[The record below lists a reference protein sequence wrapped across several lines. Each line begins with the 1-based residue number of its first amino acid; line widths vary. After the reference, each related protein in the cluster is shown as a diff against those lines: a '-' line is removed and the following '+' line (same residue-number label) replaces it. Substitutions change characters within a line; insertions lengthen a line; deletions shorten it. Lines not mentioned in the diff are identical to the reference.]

1 MRKLSA
7 TTKRTLRG
15 SFRTRADS
23 ITGNRTK
30 RNGGRKKFNVN
41 ISYLVSQIFRNRGGK
56 VSDDTKQTQEV
67 KAKRTA
73 KNSVFLDLFQDK
85 KNLLKLY
92 KTLHPEDTDAT
103 EDTLDIVTIDN
114 VLTDNLYNDL
124 GIMVGNNRL
133 LLLLE
138 AQSSWTVNILIRILL
153 YLAQSY
159 HEYFERTSQSLY
171 KSKKVKMPKPELYVI
186 YTGNKG
192 RKPDTISLSQEFF
205 DGADIDIEIKAKV
218 IYESDKD
225 NIINEYIVF
234 CKVFNEQIKEHG
246 MTKQAVTE
254 TIRICKD
261 RNILKQYLSSKEV
274 EVVTIM
280 MSLFDDEQIMRT
292 YAKDM
297 ERETTKRNVITMIE
311 RGRIKV
317 EEGKKNSRT
326 NDKKRENDT

>member
-1 MRKLSA
+1 M
-7 TTKRTLRG
+7 
-15 SFRTRADS
+15 
-23 ITGNRTK
+23 
-30 RNGGRKKFNVN
+30 
-41 ISYLVSQIFRNRGGK
+41 
-56 VSDDTKQTQEV
+56 SDDTKQTQEV

-73 KNSVFLDLFQDK
+73 KNSVFLDLFQHK

-92 KTLHPEDTDAT
+92 QTLHPEDTDTT

-124 GIMVGNNRL
+124 GIMTGNNKL

-138 AQSSWTVNILIRILL
+138 AQASWTVNILIRILL

-280 MSLFDDEQIMRT
+280 MSLFDDEQIMKT
-292 YAKDM
+292 YTKDIK
-297 ERETTKRNVITMIE
+297 RETLMEKAVLMLKKGKINIDEVSEYFPELLESDIKEIE
-311 RGRIKV
+311 SEV
-317 EEGKKNSRT
+317 MQLA
-326 NDKKRENDT
+326 

>member
-1 MRKLSA
+1 M
-7 TTKRTLRG
+7 
-15 SFRTRADS
+15 
-23 ITGNRTK
+23 
-30 RNGGRKKFNVN
+30 
-41 ISYLVSQIFRNRGGK
+41 YLVSQIFKNRGKK
-56 VSDDTKQTQEV
+56 VSDDIKQTQEI

-92 KTLHPEDTDAT
+92 KALHPEDTDVT
-103 EDTLDIVTIDN
+103 ENTLDIVTIDN

-124 GIMVGNNRL
+124 GIMAGNNRL

-138 AQSSWTVNILIRILL
+138 AQASWTVNILIRILL
-153 YLAQSY
+153 YLAHSY

-171 KSKKVKMPKPELYVI
+171 KSKKVKMPKPELYVK
-186 YTGNKG
+186 YTGSK
-192 RKPDTISLSQEFF
+192 
-205 DGADIDIEIKAKV
+205 
-218 IYESDKD
+218 
-225 NIINEYIVF
+225 EYIVF

-261 RNILKQYLSSKEV
+261 RNILKQYLSNKEV

-292 YAKDM
+292 YAKD
-297 ERETTKRNVITMIE
+297 I
-311 RGRIKV
+311 
-317 EEGKKNSRT
+317 
-326 NDKKRENDT
+326 KREALMEKAILMLKKGKINIDEVSEYFPELPESDIKEIKSEVIQLV